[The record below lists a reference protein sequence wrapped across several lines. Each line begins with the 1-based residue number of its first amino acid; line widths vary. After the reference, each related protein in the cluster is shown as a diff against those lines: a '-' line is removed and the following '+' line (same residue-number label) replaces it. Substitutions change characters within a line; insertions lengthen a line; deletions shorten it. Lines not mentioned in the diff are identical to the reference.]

1 MFTISGRIKTARKW
15 SKKILIS
22 KYQLGCL
29 TKQSQYCQP
38 PLLFSWKCMDT
49 RVNLRM
55 YLVCPRTELQ
65 NWNMN
70 PDIQSI
76 CVKSFSRF
84 KCWDWYILYCFFW
97 ISPPS
102 SQSTKS
108 FILLFSRNICRVG
121 EVRWGRI
128 VTEVSNQ
135 CAGHFTSNTSTKP
148 LMSGSIPPAPTLAL
162 IFLPTVR
169 HWQYS
174 WMHIQFLYVQRNN
187 MYHEKLQWGYSLKET
202 RYLILALPLAKD
214 IFSILFHSVASKKI
228 N

>member
-1 MFTISGRIKTARKW
+1 M
-15 SKKILIS
+15 SKNRTS
-22 KYQLGCL
+22 KLEYEPWY
-29 TKQSQYCQP
+29 SI
-38 PLLFSWKCMDT
+38 
-49 RVNLRM
+49 
-55 YLVCPRTELQ
+55 YL
-65 NWNMN
+65 
-70 PDIQSI
+70 
-76 CVKSFSRF
+76 SFSRF

-121 EVRWGRI
+121 ELRWGRI

>member
-1 MFTISGRIKTARKW
+1 MECILFVQEQNFKTGIW
-15 SKKILIS
+15 TLI
-22 KYQLGCL
+22 
-29 TKQSQYCQP
+29 
-38 PLLFSWKCMDT
+38 F
-49 RVNLRM
+49 NLSV
-55 YLVCPRTELQ
+55 LSHSVDLNVEI
-65 NWNMN
+65 
-70 PDIQSI
+70 DI
-76 CVKSFSRF
+76 
-84 KCWDWYILYCFFW
+84 ILYCFFW

-121 EVRWGRI
+121 ELRWGRI